1 MSGSA
6 RVSDKISK
14 AARELMEEYMDMGLV
29 TFDQWEGDTQEPRSP
44 SAPRSDGERVF
55 EEKGRDAIA
64 IFLKKLSNL
73 NIEVLKNKASEALAV
88 METRYLQRELRQLLC
103 DGGGDDDVEE
113 LFLSFFGEANNTT
126 LANMIVDQLVSRS
139 ANSLPQLALSKLIIE
154 KAIYKLGPTGEPEEW
169 IKRLEGALAPI
180 LRLSDDP
187 AVVGAGLSGGGKKK
201 SKRRK
206 SKRRKSKKKRSRKK

>member
-1 MSGSA
+1 
-6 RVSDKISK
+6 
-14 AARELMEEYMDMGLV
+14 MEEYMDMGLV

-73 NIEVLKNKASEALAV
+73 NIEVLKNKASEALAA

-113 LFLSFFGEANNTT
+113 
-126 LANMIVDQLVSRS
+126 VR
-139 ANSLPQLALSKLIIE
+139 
-154 KAIYKLGPTGEPEEW
+154 
-169 IKRLEGALAPI
+169 
-180 LRLSDDP
+180 
-187 AVVGAGLSGGGKKK
+187 GAGLVISAARDAQLGAIELLAREGERVAALDRRAELDEGGVLLGQRVHLVRVRVRVRV
-201 SKRRK
+201 SQEALGIGCVLLR
-206 SKRRKSKKKRSRKK
+206 